1 VYGEKWGRRVN
12 TDEFRNIVKDYI
24 RSVNGIIK
32 LIIEFLKVIYTES
45 KYIRVPHRQYFI
57 ISNDC
62 DKIIIGDLHGDSETL
77 YGIIFRENILY
88 ELENEDLVLIFLG
101 DYIDRG
107 ISQVETLAAVYM
119 LKILYPE
126 KVVVLRGNHEPDP
139 MLIPHPHDFP
149 EELVLRYGS
158 AWKAIYF
165 AILGTFQ
172 KLPLIA
178 HVPGEALLL
187 HGGIPSRVWNAKSFE
202 EGFSLLTPILDD
214 EVIEDILW
222 SDPLEA
228 NIIVQPSFRG
238 AGKVF
243 GARLTWRALRLA
255 KVKMII
261 RGHEAI
267 EGFKLNHR
275 NRIVTLFTSK
285 APAYGF
291 SEVAYLRID
300 DSITPKKIKNYIR
313 WI

>member
-1 VYGEKWGRRVN
+1 MN
-12 TDEFRNIVKDYI
+12 PDEFKNIVKDYI
-24 RSVNGIIK
+24 RNVKGIIK
-32 LIIEFLKVIYTES
+32 LIFEFLEVIYTES
-45 KYIRVPHRQYFI
+45 KYIQVPHRQYFT
-57 ISNDC
+57 ISNNC
-62 DKIIIGDLHGDSETL
+62 NKIVIGDLHGDADTL
-77 YGIIFRENILY
+77 YEIILKENILR
-88 ELENEDLVLIFLG
+88 ELDKEDLVLIFLG

-107 ISQVETLAAVYM
+107 ISQVETLAIVYT
-119 LKILYPE
+119 LKILYPG

-178 HVPGEALLL
+178 LVPGEALLL
-187 HGGIPSRVWNAKSFE
+187 HGGVPSRVLNAKSFE

-228 NIIVQPSFRG
+228 NITFQPSFRG
-238 AGKVF
+238 AGKMF
-243 GARLTWRALRLA
+243 GTELTWRALRLA
-255 KVKMII
+255 KVRMII

-267 EGFKLNHR
+267 EGFKLNHG
-275 NRIVTLFTSK
+275 NRVVTIFTSK

-291 SEVAYLRID
+291 SRVAYLRID
-300 DSITPKKIKNYIR
+300 DHITPQNIKNYIR
-313 WI
+313 WV

>member
-1 VYGEKWGRRVN
+1 MN
-12 TDEFRNIVKDYI
+12 TNELRNTI
-24 RSVNGIIK
+24 RDCIKNANGIIK
-32 LIIEFLKVIYTES
+32 LVIDFLEVLGTES
-45 KYIRVPHRQYFI
+45 RYIRLPHSQYVI
-57 ISNDC
+57 VSKDHE
-62 DKIIIGDLHGDSETL
+62 KIIIGDLHGDSETL
-77 YGIIFRENILY
+77 YRIIFRENILY
-88 ELENEDLVLIFLG
+88 KLNKEDLILIFLG

-107 ISQVETLAAVYM
+107 INQLETLATIYM

-158 AWKAIYF
+158 AWKAVYF
-165 AILGTFQ
+165 SILGTFQ

-178 HVPGEALLL
+178 HIPGEALLI
-187 HGGIPSRVWNAKSFE
+187 HGGVPSRVWNSKSFE
-202 EGFSLLTPILDD
+202 EGFSLSTPILDD

-222 SDPLEA
+222 SDPIEA
-228 NIIVQPSFRG
+228 NIIAQQSFRG

-243 GARLTWRALRLA
+243 GAKLTWKALKLS
-255 KVKMII
+255 KVKIII

-267 EGFKLNHR
+267 EGFKFNHR
-275 NRIVTLFTSK
+275 NRVVTLFTSK

-291 SEVAYLRID
+291 SKVAYLRIAD
-300 DSITPKKIKNYIR
+300 KITPKKIKNCIK